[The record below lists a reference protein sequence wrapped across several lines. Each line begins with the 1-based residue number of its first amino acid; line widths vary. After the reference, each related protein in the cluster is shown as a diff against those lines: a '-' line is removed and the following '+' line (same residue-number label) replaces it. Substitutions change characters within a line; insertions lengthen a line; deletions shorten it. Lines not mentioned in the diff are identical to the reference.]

1 MMLDMTLMMRPF
13 FWLSV
18 AFIALAPV
26 AILAVR
32 NARRPA
38 LRLVRR

>member
-1 MMLDMTLMMRPF
+1 MMLDMTLLMRPF

-18 AFIALAPV
+18 ALIALAPV

-32 NARRPA
+32 SRRRPA
-38 LRLVRR
+38 LRLIRR

>member
-1 MMLDMTLMMRPF
+1 MLLDMTLLMRPF

-18 AFIALAPV
+18 AFIALAPA
-26 AILAVR
+26 AIFAVR
-32 NARRPA
+32 SARRPA